1 MTLTGLFERP
11 RWQERAAC
19 RGRTDLLNLFVPVAR
34 QEKGNKARKCSE
46 KIPEVVAD
54 LCRHCPVKRECL
66 ADVTAYDAMVKQ
78 DTNRLHSHGSKD
90 VSIRAGLTPT
100 MRAKL
105 A

>member
-1 MTLTGLFERP
+1 VTLTGLLERP

-19 RGRTDLLNLFVPVAR
+19 RGRLDLLNLFVPVAR
-34 QEKGNKARKCSE
+34 QERNNHARHRE
-46 KIPEVVAD
+46 YAVPEVVVE
-54 LCRHCPVKRECL
+54 LCKHCPVKRECL
-66 ADVTAYDAMVKQ
+66 ADVTAYDATVKQ
-78 DTNRLHSHGSKD
+78 GTDSHGKD